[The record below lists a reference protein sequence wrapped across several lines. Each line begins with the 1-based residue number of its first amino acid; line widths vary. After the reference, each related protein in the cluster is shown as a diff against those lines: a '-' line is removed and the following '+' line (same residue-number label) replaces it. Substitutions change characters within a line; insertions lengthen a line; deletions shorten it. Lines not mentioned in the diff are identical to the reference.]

1 MELDEALAEDEIRLV
16 CRDALKGLQHMHRMG
31 FLHRD
36 IKGANIMVK
45 RDGSVKL
52 IDFGVSGRVSAAAP
66 TRQTFIGTPYW
77 MAPEV
82 IENKVAQSPY
92 DGSCDVWSLG
102 ITLLELAEKG
112 PPLAELH
119 PMKALLQIPYR
130 EPPALREP
138 ARWSADFC
146 DFVARTLVKRPHDR
160 WPVDRLL
167 RHPWLAHCPD
177 RAVLAALACRVPWAL
192 AAAGL
197 GAVLA
202 AMRARV
208 LPLAVLAWGQAATL
222 PLFVV
227 AKVPQIALCA
237 RTRSA
242 GQLSLATFALNTLGA
257 AARVFTTLQEL
268 ADPLMLAASTLSVL
282 LNGTIALQIIYY
294 SRNSKKQSPP
304 EVETKK
310 EK

>member
-1 MELDEALAEDEIRLV
+1 MAERLRRRTANAFPIGSEGSSPSGVESFCVLFCFNCVFLSFFVFVRLFFFFFFSKQFTIDEFFFSLNKMQVPEFVQECVGRLGLKEAV
-16 CRDALKGLQHMHRMG
+16 GECGVVFTGACARQLVSKGLG
-31 FLHRD
+31 YGVVAGSSL
-36 IKGANIMVK
+36 VK
-45 RDGSVKL
+45 VPQIAKIVRSGTAA
-52 IDFGVSGRVSAAAP
+52 GVSRAAVVLDLLGYVLTVAYCHASAFP
-66 TRQTFIGTPYW
+66 FSTYGESFFLMLTG
-77 MAPEV
+77 
-82 IENKVAQSPY
+82 
-92 DGSCDVWSLG
+92 
-102 ITLLELAEKG
+102 
-112 PPLAELH
+112 
-119 PMKALLQIPYR
+119 
-130 EPPALREP
+130 
-138 ARWSADFC
+138 
-146 DFVARTLVKRPHDR
+146 
-160 WPVDRLL
+160 
-167 RHPWLAHCPD
+167 
-177 RAVLAALACRVPWAL
+177 AVLAALACRVPWAL